1 MPTQLPLAGKHIVI
15 TSGPTREHLD
25 DIRFLSNASTGHM
38 GQALARLAARRGAHV
53 TLIQGPCALPPLRRV
68 DTVPIVSTKD
78 LLAAAREAALRADAI
93 LFAAAP
99 SDFRPRQRRKGKPS
113 REDGG
118 RMLELVPTPD
128 VAATLGRGKGARIH
142 VGFALE
148 VGGGEARARGKLERK
163 NLDAIVL
170 NSPANFGPGG
180 GEAVW
185 LPAEGPGLPLRN
197 DSKATLA
204 RAILDR
210 LTRLL

>member
-1 MPTQLPLAGKHIVI
+1 MPTRLPLAGRRIVI

-25 DIRFLSNASTGHM
+25 DIRFLSNASTGKM
-38 GQALARLAARRGAHV
+38 GQALARLAARRGANV
-53 TLIQGPCALPPLRRV
+53 TLIQGPCALAPLRRV
-68 DTVPIVSTKD
+68 ETVPVVSTKD
-78 LLAAAREAALRADAI
+78 LLAATLEAALRADAI

-99 SDFRPRQRRKGKPS
+99 SDFRPRQRRKGKPA

-128 VAATLGRGKGARIH
+128 VAANLGRRKGVRIH
-142 VGFALE
+142 VGFVLE
-148 VGGGEARARGKLERK
+148 VGGGEARARSKLERK
-163 NLDAIVL
+163 KLDAIIL

-180 GEAVW
+180 GEAAW
-185 LPAEGPGLPLRN
+185 LPAEGPVEKLRN

-204 RAILDR
+204 RGILDR